1 MKKYSSAYANPRA
14 PEGSQMDG
22 GAEHSAGEVEKQPGL
37 VLQKPTAAIS
47 LTFRLWSNIT
57 VLLWAI
63 LLLIT

>member
-47 LTFRLWSNIT
+47 LTFRL
-57 VLLWAI
+57 
-63 LLLIT
+63 